1 MSRPPIHATIE
12 VASALQG
19 DPQTF
24 IPSHDVDFP
33 GLGKVIIHHGSFA
46 FVGQRDGDCGRG
58 ISLIVGGKCECGC
71 GNPAQAFSA
80 NLSPDEARAFTA
92 DGELPALF
100 GRRRFARELPRL
112 AHRAHLVVGL
122 VRLERLHDVTDADAR
137 AEGYPDR
144 AAYRTAWD
152 ELHAPGTRTITG
164 DATRWADNP
173 AVTVIAF
180 TFAAAPIAQLA
191 SPLKAAA

>member
-1 MSRPPIHATIE
+1 MKILPISFTAPLFTRIRAGEIVQTRRPRGLFDKLQHGDLLWMREPFHLDARFDD
-12 VASALQG
+12 VSPSQALTMV
-19 DPQTF
+19 P
-24 IPSHDVDFP
+24 
-33 GLGKVIIHHGSFA
+33 
-46 FVGQRDGDCGRG
+46 GQR
-58 ISLIVGGKCECGC
+58 I
-71 GNPAQAFSA
+71 
-80 NLSPDEARAFTA
+80 AFTA
-92 DGELPALF
+92 DGAPAAPF
-100 GRRRFARELPRL
+100 GRRRFARELPRI

-164 DATRWADNP
+164 DATRWSDNP

-191 SPLKAAA
+191 NQLKDAA